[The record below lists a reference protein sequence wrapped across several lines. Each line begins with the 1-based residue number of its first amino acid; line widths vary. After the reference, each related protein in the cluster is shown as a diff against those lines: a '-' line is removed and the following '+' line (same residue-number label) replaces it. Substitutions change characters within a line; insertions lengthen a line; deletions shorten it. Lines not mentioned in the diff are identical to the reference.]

1 MNLSLIVLTRNE
13 ENIVE
18 DNIKKINNF
27 LENSSHIQN
36 YEIIV
41 SDYSHDSTF
50 SILESLSK
58 ENSNI
63 LPVKSPRPGIG
74 CGLVSG
80 MNLAVY
86 EYLIFYPIDM
96 AWDIK
101 IIRESVLELEKNCD
115 VALGSR
121 DVKNAS
127 SKRPLKRK
135 IFSKGYNILIN
146 FLFHLEIKDTQ
157 GTIGIKKNDYEKYKN
172 KLMSDG
178 AFLQTELLI
187 YSKMDNLRIKEIPS
201 IVIDTRKDSSVK
213 VFSFAIEMLKNALE
227 MRKRLRQK

>member
-1 MNLSLIVLTRNE
+1 MIVLTRNE
-13 ENIVE
+13 ENIVK
-18 DNIKKINNF
+18 NNLKKINNF
-27 LENSSHIQN
+27 LENSSDIQN

-63 LPVKSPRPGIG
+63 LPVKAPRPGIG
-74 CGLVSG
+74 CGLISG

-101 IIRESVLELEKNCD
+101 IIKESILELKENCD

-121 DVKNAS
+121 DVRNAS

-146 FLFHLEIKDTQ
+146 FLFHLGIKDTQ
-157 GTIGIKKNDYEKYKN
+157 GTLGIKKSDYEKYKN
-172 KLMSDG
+172 KLKSDG

-187 YSKMDNLRIKEIPS
+187 YSKIDNLRIKEIPS

-213 VFSFAIEMLKNALE
+213 VFSFAIEMLRNALA
-227 MRKRLRQK
+227 MKQKLRKFD